1 MYDQSYQPLNLRR
14 WGLKYSMSI
23 PMYRQLG
30 DPTEEYKQWMKEERL
45 LENTLIRYEN
55 SVKMMDVKHILKNP
69 SKYHPS
75 SLLESKYLNGN
86 LVLQYDLIFNSDI
99 QMEFLHI

>member
-1 MYDQSYQPLNLRR
+1 MYDQSYQPPDLLK

-30 DPTEEYKQWMKEERL
+30 DPSEEYKQWMKEERL
-45 LENTLIRYEN
+45 LENTLIKYEN
-55 SVKMMDVKHILKNP
+55 SVKMMQVKDIMKNP

-75 SLLESKYLNGN
+75 SLLESTYLNGI
-86 LVLQYDLIFNSDI
+86 LVLQYELIFNSEI
-99 QMEFLHI
+99 WM